1 MSYIAERRL
10 EEKEKRRVEILDAAE
25 GVALEVGTDAMTMD
39 QVARKARIS
48 RALLYVYFKDKPD
61 LLFAVA
67 ERALGLLRERFVEA
81 QAAHRNGL
89 DQITEIGRAYVRFCR
104 EFPVYF
110 DVLSKLQGHEA
121 ELKDTGSTI
130 QACMLAGNRV
140 HDVIVQSINAGIADG
155 SVRADAGDARIVSFV
170 LWAFT
175 HGALEIS
182 RRKAEVLPFMGVEP
196 AALVDKAIEISR
208 RSLAAKS

>member
-10 EEKEKRRVEILDAAE
+10 EEKEKRRSEILDAAE
-25 GVALEVGTDAMTMD
+25 VVALDVGTDAMTMD

-67 ERALGLLRERFVEA
+67 ERALGLLRERFVAA
-81 QAAHRNGL
+81 QADHRTGL
-89 DQITEIGRAYVRFCR
+89 DQITEIGRAYVLFCR
-104 EFPVYF
+104 QFPVYF
-110 DVLSKLQGHEA
+110 DVLSKLQAHEA
-121 ELKDTGSTI
+121 ELKDTGSTV

-140 HDVIVQSINAGIADG
+140 HDVIVQSINTGIADG
-155 SVRADAGDARIVSFV
+155 SVRADAGDPRIVSFV

-175 HGALEIS
+175 HGALEIAK
-182 RRKAEVLPFMGVEP
+182 RKAEVLPFMGVEP
-196 AALVDKAIEISR
+196 AALIDHGIEMAR
-208 RSLAAKS
+208 RSLASKT

>member
-10 EEKEKRRVEILDAAE
+10 EEKEKRRAEILDAAE
-25 GVALEVGTDAMTMD
+25 AVALDVGTDAMTMD

-67 ERALGLLRERFVEA
+67 ERALGLLRERFLAA
-81 QAAHRNGL
+81 QFAHRSGL
-89 DQITEIGRAYVRFCR
+89 DQITAIGHAYVAFCR

-121 ELKDTGSTI
+121 ELKDTGSTL
-130 QACMLAGNRV
+130 QGCLLAGNRV
-140 HDVIVQSINAGIADG
+140 HDVLVQSINAGIADG
-155 SVRADAGDARIVSFV
+155 SVRPDAGDARIVSFV

-175 HGALEIS
+175 HGALEIAK
-182 RRKAEVLPFMGVEP
+182 RKAEVLPFMGVEP
-196 AALVDKAIEISR
+196 AALVDQGIEMAR
-208 RSLAAKS
+208 RSLAAPG

>member
-10 EEKEKRRVEILDAAE
+10 EEKEKRRTEILDAAE
-25 GVALEVGTDAMTMD
+25 AVALEIGTDAMTMD

-67 ERALGLLRERFVEA
+67 ERALGLLRERFVAA
-81 QAAHRNGL
+81 QAAHRTGL
-89 DQITEIGRAYVRFCR
+89 DQITAIGHAYVAFCR

-121 ELKDTGSTI
+121 ELKDTGSTL
-130 QACMLAGNRV
+130 QACLLAGNRV
-140 HDVIVQSINAGIADG
+140 HDVLVQSINAGVADG
-155 SVRADAGDARIVSFV
+155 SVRSDAGDARIVSFV

-175 HGALEIS
+175 HGALEIAK
-182 RRKAEVLPFMGVEP
+182 RKAEVLPFMGVEP
-196 AALVDKAIEISR
+196 AALIEQGIEMAR
-208 RSLAAKS
+208 RSLAACP

>member
-1 MSYIAERRL
+1 MSYIAARRL
-10 EEKEKRRVEILDAAE
+10 EEKGKRRAEILDAAE
-25 GVALEVGTDAMTMD
+25 AVALEIGTDAMTMD
-39 QVARKARIS
+39 QVARKARLS

-61 LLFAVA
+61 VLFAVA
-67 ERALGLLRERFVEA
+67 ERALGLLRERFVAA
-81 QAAHRNGL
+81 QSAHRTGL
-89 DQITEIGRAYVRFCR
+89 DQITAIGHAYVAFCR

-140 HDVIVQSINAGIADG
+140 HDVLVQSINTGIADG
-155 SVRADAGDARIVSFV
+155 SVRPDAGDPRVVSFV
-170 LWAFT
+170 LYAFT
-175 HGALEIS
+175 HGALEMAK
-182 RRKAEVLPFMGVEP
+182 RKAEVLPFMGVEP
-196 AALVDKAIEISR
+196 AVLVEYGIEMAR

>member
-10 EEKEKRRVEILDAAE
+10 EEKEKRRTEILDAAE
-25 GVALEVGTDAMTMD
+25 AVALEIGTDAMTMD

-67 ERALGLLRERFVEA
+67 ERALGLLRERFVAA
-81 QAAHRNGL
+81 QAAHRTGL
-89 DQITEIGRAYVRFCR
+89 DQITAIGHAYVAFCR

-121 ELKDTGSTI
+121 ELKDTGSTL
-130 QACMLAGNRV
+130 QACLLAGNRV
-140 HDVIVQSINAGIADG
+140 HDVLVQSINAGVADG

-175 HGALEIS
+175 HGALEIAK
-182 RRKAEVLPFMGVEP
+182 RKAEVLPFMGVEP
-196 AALVDKAIEISR
+196 AALIEQGIEMAR
-208 RSLAAKS
+208 RSLAACP